1 MSYRETICFASIPA
15 RARSGVVCCKAAAAL
30 KAPSRS
36 VSSPVYSFV
45 FFCNVSAQSRTCS
58 SNTALTS
65 CCVIWHPSFEKW
77 FVPNTVWNPG
87 QFYLKQNKIRII
99 SLIRCISGARQ
110 INPVVHQAHA
120 GFVLPGYHVVG
131 TFPVHGPLVLNLH
144 AIRLIEAVFQV
155 GNDTAERL
163 QRLPL

>member
-36 VSSPVYSFV
+36 VSSPVYSLV
-45 FFCNVSAQSRTCS
+45 FRCRISLHKATCS
-58 SNTALTS
+58 SKAALTS
-65 CCVIWHPSFEKW
+65 FCVIWHPSFE
-77 FVPNTVWNPG
+77 NELSRIL
-87 QFYLKQNKIRII
+87 YIIRD
-99 SLIRCISGARQ
+99 SLGARQ
-110 INPVVHQAHA
+110 VNPVVHQAHA
-120 GFVLPGYHVVG
+120 GFVLPGNQAVG
-131 TFPVHGPLVLNLH
+131 TFPVHGPFVLNLH